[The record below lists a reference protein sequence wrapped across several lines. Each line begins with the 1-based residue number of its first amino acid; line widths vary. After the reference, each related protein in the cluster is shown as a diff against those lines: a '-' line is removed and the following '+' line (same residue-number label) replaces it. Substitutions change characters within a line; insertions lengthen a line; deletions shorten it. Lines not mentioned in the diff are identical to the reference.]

1 MKSRSDWLAVTIGNE
16 LAVVEQRKQRR
27 KERRQVLRRRLDRWI
42 PPLYRGAHIR
52 QLSVNLRQRLLATPK
67 EQGILLWGSA
77 GVGKTHAA
85 MALIRWHITRGE
97 AVQRYTHAELILRL
111 RSCFD
116 AEKNEHET
124 IASLT
129 NVPVL
134 VIDDLSAAQ
143 MTDYSSMALL
153 HIIDRRIELC
163 KRTIITSNLSPE
175 NIEQIFGERMGSRL
189 KTFLTIRLG
198 GKDKRG

>member
-1 MKSRSDWLAVTIGNE
+1 MQSKPANGKAEDLYAV
-16 LAVVEQRKQRR
+16 AQRR
-27 KERRQVLRRRLDRWI
+27 QTRKIKQQSLRQHMSRWI
-42 PPLYRGAHIR
+42 PPLYRRAHIR
-52 QLSVNLRQRLLATPK
+52 QLSMNLRQRLLATPK

-111 RSCFD
+111 RSCFYSGR
-116 AEKNEHET
+116 NEHET

-134 VIDDLSAAQ
+134 VIDDLSAGMQ
-143 MTDYSSMALL
+143 SDYSTMTLL

-163 KRTIITSNLSPE
+163 KRTIITTNLSPE
-175 NIEQIFGERMGSRL
+175 NIEQIYGERMGSRL
-189 KTFLTIRLG
+189 KTYLTIRLG